1 MTDGSYDDEARQLA
15 KWKRRIAENKYI
27 RERGLLEQSNLLS
40 YAMHKLSHQRVPL
53 SLSDRFTIWRL
64 LQRGYDVNERDDSG
78 VPPIVH
84 AAAHG
89 WLFFVHMFLN
99 YDGDINVTST
109 IQETAVCAAC
119 RRQRSA
125 LLRYLVLRGADL
137 DVCDKSGFSCL
148 RWATKHQDVGM
159 LKLLLRY
166 GASVTKDCGTSQN
179 SAMDWA
185 RDYQNDAML
194 ALLERALLKEK
205 KATLAMLEAKG
216 STKTIRKRAKEAA
229 TTEVAPEIVVK
240 TLCAEERLEDTALSV
255 RERRA
260 RVRRD
265 QQQRDRIEA
274 HERHAKAAF
283 QARTQAVIQS
293 LRPVEHHSTGVIV
306 AMETEWRKVK
316 SMHWQLCPLP
326 PKVDTQTQA
335 FVDLKRIQDLAC
347 AASDDILDDPPTP
360 RLPRQKAP
368 SMAFYCPTS
377 K

>member
-15 KWKRRIAENKYI
+15 KWKRRIAEDKYI
-27 RERGLLEQSNLLS
+27 REQGLLEQSNLLS

-53 SLSDRFTIWRL
+53 SLADRYTIWRL

-159 LKLLLRY
+159 LKVLLRH
-166 GASVTKDCGTSQN
+166 GASVTKDCGTSQH

-185 RDYQNDAML
+185 RDYQNDTML

-205 KATLAMLEAKG
+205 KATLANLQAKV
-216 STKTIRKRAKEAA
+216 SAKTTRKRAKQAAA
-229 TTEVAPEIVVK
+229 TEAEIAVDAMK
-240 TLCAEERLEDTALSV
+240 ERVEDTPLSV

-260 RVRRD
+260 RLRRD

-274 HERHAKAAF
+274 HARHAKATF

-293 LRPVEHHSTGVIV
+293 LRPPKHRRHRRRRACGDRV
-306 AMETEWRKVK
+306 A
-316 SMHWQLCPLP
+316 QG
-326 PKVDTQTQA
+326 QA
-335 FVDLKRIQDLAC
+335 HALAAVPATAQGRHAGTSVC
-347 AASDDILDDPPTP
+347 RPQAHP
-360 RLPRQKAP
+360 RPR
-368 SMAFYCPTS
+368 SRCER
-377 K
+377 